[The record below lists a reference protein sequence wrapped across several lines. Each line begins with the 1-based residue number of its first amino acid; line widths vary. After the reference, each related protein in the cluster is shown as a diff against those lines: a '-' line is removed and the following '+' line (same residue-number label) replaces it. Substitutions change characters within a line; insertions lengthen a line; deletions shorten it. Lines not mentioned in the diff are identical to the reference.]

1 MGFHVSWLAIRGKS
15 GEVLRTNLKL
25 RETTER
31 QPFPESDQILGIDL
45 PSGWYLVY
53 FSHTFAPVC
62 DDQERLKL
70 LSTDAEIISCT
81 VEETSM
87 TSEVVMFEN
96 GQRCW
101 WVFHLYFKDRPE
113 TITEGDLPTA
123 YFTIRDKILAQQEA
137 DGDDGEGVDYE
148 FDLPAELAQHV
159 TGYWHGQ
166 EFDDIQY
173 VVLEGIS

>member
-1 MGFHVSWLAIRGKS
+1 MGFHVSWLAIRGQS
-15 GEVLRTNLKL
+15 AEVLRTNLKL
-25 RETTER
+25 RETAER

-53 FSHTFAPVC
+53 FSNMFAPEYELA
-62 DDQERLKL
+62 DLKQ
-70 LSTDAEIISCT
+70 LSTDAEIISCM

-87 TSEVVMFEN
+87 SSEVEMFEN
-96 GQRCW
+96 TQHRWLVRHMNFG
-101 WVFHLYFKDRPE
+101 DGPE
-113 TITEGDLPTA
+113 TFTEGDLPTA
-123 YFTIRDKILAQQEA
+123 YLTIHNEILARQEA
-137 DGDDGEGVDYE
+137 AGAEGEGVDYE
-148 FDLPAELAQHV
+148 FDLPAKLAQHV